1 MVDSIKSGGHRE
13 AQLLQRWV
21 NSTSASRASPV
32 VENTRARLKC
42 TWRIPRGGEGCTTC
56 FDAGKEMG
64 QVYGTVYIR
73 SRGDSAGQDEL
84 F

>member
-1 MVDSIKSGGHRE
+1 MVGSSASGDHRE
-13 AQLLQRWV
+13 AQLLQRLV
-21 NSTSASRASPV
+21 NSTSYRASPE
-32 VENTRARLKC
+32 VENTQFATKC